1 MNAVLSSASTLFK
14 KSKRSLMYGS
24 IAAITIGLER
34 LFECVVFSCPCEGHF
49 AYGMAFL
56 WVPALLLF
64 FPGMLLDSSLWKHP
78 RQTTK
83 KNNLR
88 YFTTLVDTLKVFIRA
103 SIAPVAWLV
112 LSFLQ
117 QQYYTCAYFG
127 PSLESAAATTNTSD
141 KCYFT
146 LGARS
151 KQLEESYKIRSQIAG
166 LSLMLTAM
174 IILFISICIQRCIRK
189 GKHLRI
195 PSHEYYRHVAAK
207 EALEQFH
214 AKAKEL
220 AKNEAKREIYNL
232 FKSVESKDLDSAIK
246 DAGARVAKKY
256 GQFFVIPPESPAYKS
271 PVRSSEDSPR
281 LPPSSPIL
289 PELLADE
296 SEDLTFEMSQF
307 TSVVGVQVSTQ
318 TSSEPE
324 NRRQLARVTLLQ
336 DSFDFS

>member
-1 MNAVLSSASTLFK
+1 
-14 KSKRSLMYGS
+14 MYVS
-24 IAAITIGLER
+24 IAALTIGLEE

-49 AYGMAFL
+49 VYGMAFL

-64 FPGMLLDSSLWKHP
+64 FPGILLDSSLWKHP
-78 RQTTK
+78 RQNAK
-83 KNNLR
+83 KKNLR
-88 YFTTLVDTLKVFIRA
+88 YFTTLVDTLKAFIRA

-117 QQYYTCAYFG
+117 QQYYVCAYFG
-127 PSLESAAATTNTSD
+127 PPLESAATNTSD
-141 KCYFT
+141 KCYFA

-174 IILFISICIQRCIRK
+174 LILFISTCIQRCIRK
-189 GKHLRI
+189 GKHLWI

-232 FKSVESKDLDSAIK
+232 FKSAESKDLDSAIK

-256 GQFFVIPPESPAYKS
+256 GQFFVIPPESPTYKS
-271 PVRSSEDSPR
+271 PVSSSEDPPR
-281 LPPSSPIL
+281 LPSSSRIL
-289 PELLADE
+289 PELLANE
-296 SEDLTFEMSQF
+296 SEDLTF
-307 TSVVGVQVSTQ
+307 
-318 TSSEPE
+318 
-324 NRRQLARVTLLQ
+324 
-336 DSFDFS
+336 